1 MTFHVL
7 MVNRV
12 AEDQLEPL
20 RGLARITYGPDDG
33 TFTPRDEVLRLAPT
47 LDGIIC
53 YAELKVDP
61 ELLDAAP
68 RLRIIA
74 NAAIGTDNLDGPLME
89 KYGVWATNTP
99 DTYTDATADCA
110 LALILSASRHI
121 AKGDRFIRRGEWVEF
136 RPNRWEGTLLSGKTL
151 GLVGY
156 GAIGR
161 AVRKRA
167 ESFGMRV
174 IFHRRSPVAD
184 PAYRADLGVLLAESD
199 YVSLHTPLT
208 KETFHMID
216 ARRLAQMKQGAVLVN
231 MARGRVVDEPALV
244 AALESGHLS
253 SAGLDVFEN
262 EPSVH
267 PALMKMENVTLTPHV
282 GGATRESRQQARLLS
297 ARNVAAA
304 LRGERPLTPI
314 NNPPNPRR

>member
-1 MTFHVL
+1 MTYRVL

-12 AEDQLEPL
+12 PEEQLEPL
-20 RGLARITYGPDDG
+20 RGLAEIIYGPDDG

-53 YAELKVDP
+53 YAELKTDP

-89 KYGVWATNTP
+89 RYGVWATNTP
-99 DTYTDATADCA
+99 DTYTDATADCT
-110 LALILSASRHI
+110 LALILSAARHI

-156 GAIGR
+156 GAIGV

-167 ESFGMRV
+167 EAFGMKV
-174 IFHRRSPVAD
+174 IFYRRTPVAE
-184 PAYRADLGVLLAESD
+184 PGYRADLDAMLAEAD
-199 YVSLHTPLT
+199 FVSLHTPLT
-208 KETFHMID
+208 KETHHLID
-216 ARRLAQMKQGAVLVN
+216 AKRLAKMKPGAVLIN

-244 AALESGHLS
+244 AALQSGHLS
-253 SAGLDVFEN
+253 AAGLDVFEN
-262 EPSVH
+262 EPAVH
-267 PALMKMENVTLTPHV
+267 PALMEMENVTLTPHV
-282 GGATRESRQQARLLS
+282 GGGTRESRRAARLLS
-297 ARNVAAA
+297 ARNVALA

-314 NNPPNPRR
+314 NNPPKPRK